1 MELTPLLKI
10 MPFRGMSETELA
22 SLLFGGHGSVRRFAS
37 GDFIAFQGSLCRG
50 LYVLVSGRVTG
61 PVYIEGA
68 MPGDVLEVTIEE
80 IEAPAL
86 LASAFVFATENR
98 FPVQIS
104 AIKPCEVCVV
114 GKDRLTE
121 AMSRVPSLMSGFL
134 TDISDRSAFLG
145 RKLNEFALLDLKKR
159 ILEYLKTN
167 PVIRNQREVAQR
179 LGVTRP
185 SLARALSELAK
196 EGRLPASKGAS
207 E

>member
-22 SLLFGGHGSVRRFAS
+22 SLLFGGYGSVRRFAT
-37 GDFIAFQGSLCRG
+37 GDFIALQGSLCRG
-50 LYVLVSGRVTG
+50 LYVLVSGRVRA
-61 PVYIEGA
+61 A
-68 MPGDVLEVTIEE
+68 MVNADGKEVTIEE

-114 GKDRLTE
+114 GKERLTE
-121 AMSRVPSLMSGFL
+121 AMSRIPSLMAGFL